1 MREAVDRVLHFT
13 LTSEPRAREAPYA
26 VTPLVHII
34 LVNFNGLD
42 DTRACVESCLQLTH
56 ERFQIVIVDNA
67 SADGSGSTLAA
78 DYADEDRVHVI
89 LNEANLGFAGGNNT
103 GIAHALEHGADFVWL
118 LNNDTFVDAQA
129 LSELVAA
136 AAEHPEAG
144 MFGSKVYFADRPET
158 LWFAGG
164 FIRDVCEGSVY
175 HRGLEE
181 EDLGQYDEA
190 EVVDYVTGCSLLVS
204 TGLVRTIGT
213 MSEDYFLYWEEVDW
227 CDRSTA
233 AGRPCLY
240 VPASKVWH
248 KVGASLGATNTPLQ
262 IRYDARNRLIFYWRN
277 RRGAFPRVLWW
288 FNRQIFA
295 FTLSGYQGEHARLL
309 LRAEADFFL
318 GKRGPIRV
326 R

>member
-1 MREAVDRVLHFT
+1 M
-13 LTSEPRAREAPYA
+13 
-26 VTPLVHII
+26 TPLVHII
-34 LVNFNGLD
+34 LVNWNGLN
-42 DTRACVESCLQLTH
+42 DTRACVESCLSMDYEQF
-56 ERFQIVIVDNA
+56 EVVIVDNA
-67 SADGSGSTLAA
+67 SADGSGAVLAA
-78 DYADEDRVHVI
+78 EYADEDRVRVI
-89 LNEANLGFAGGNNT
+89 LNETNLGFAGGNNT
-103 GIAHALEHGADFVWL
+103 GIDHALASGADYVWL
-118 LNNDTFVDAQA
+118 LNNDTFVEPTTLTA
-129 LSELVAA
+129 LVDA

-144 MFGSKVYFADRPET
+144 MFGSKVYFADRPTT

-164 FIRDVCEGSVY
+164 FIREVCEGSVY

-181 EDLGQYDEA
+181 EDLGQYDTV

-204 TGLVRTIGT
+204 TDLIRTIGT

-227 CDRSTA
+227 CDRATA

-240 VPASKVWH
+240 VPTSKVWH
-248 KVGASLGATNTPLQ
+248 KVGASLGATNTPAQ

-277 RRGAFPRVLWW
+277 RRRAFPRVLWW

-318 GKRGPIRV
+318 RKRGPIDAR
-326 R
+326 